1 VTGVAL
7 GTAFL
12 GAAAFGALAAL
23 ALGALLL
30 VWAGGTDARPSWA
43 LLGGVVVAALLG
55 DWRVDPLGPPRPLPW
70 ADAAR
75 GVVGRVATIPTTDG
89 RFQRFVVD
97 VQQVW
102 DGTTRFPA
110 QARLDV
116 TAPPDPT
123 IEIGDLVWLAGAVT
137 PLGDLQAS
145 YADYLRTRR
154 CDGYLFARGLELET
168 PGTDW
173 RRPIAALR
181 RRLDGVL
188 ARAAPGDAGALLAG
202 LVTGDD
208 HALTRERRDAFV
220 RTGTSHLTAVS
231 GSNVALLVTLAS
243 FGLAGATR
251 RRLLWQVGVVGG
263 VWAYALLVGL
273 EPPVTR
279 AALVATGAL
288 LAARVGRR
296 PDLLTLLAL
305 SGALMVAVEPD
316 VLWSL
321 SFQLSF
327 AASLGL
333 VAVVP
338 SGGVVGLGAWLKA
351 GIWTAGAAW
360 LATLPLQAAAF
371 GTLSLVAIPANL
383 LLAPLV
389 AVAYPVA
396 FVAAVVGVPVPP
408 LGAAIAAA
416 ASLPAELMLRVV
428 DGLGGEAAQFV
439 LPRTGAVPTIALA
452 VICAAILCGWSRDGR
467 RWFWRTLTDA
477 REAEWRPAV
486 MLAGTVAVALV
497 AFGFGLLVR

>member
-12 GAAAFGALAAL
+12 SGAAFGALAAL
-23 ALGALLL
+23 TVGALLL
-30 VWAGGTDARPSWA
+30 VWASGTGGRPSWGLIGA
-43 LLGGVVVAALLG
+43 FVAAALIG

-70 ADAAR
+70 ADSAR

-97 VQQVW
+97 VRTVW
-102 DGTTRFPA
+102 DGTTRFVA
-110 QARLDV
+110 RARLDV
-116 TAPPDPT
+116 TAPAEPT
-123 IEIGDLVWLAGAVT
+123 VEIGDLVWLGGAVT

-145 YADYLRTRR
+145 YAAYLRTRG
-154 CDGYLFARGLELET
+154 CDGYLFARGMEREAR
-168 PGTDW
+168 GEDW

-181 RRLDGVL
+181 HRLDGVL

-220 RTGTSHLTAVS
+220 QTGTSHLTAVS

-243 FGLAGATR
+243 FGVAGATR
-251 RRLLWQVGVVGG
+251 RRLPWQVGVVGG
-263 VWAYALLVGL
+263 IWAYALLVGL

-288 LAARVGRR
+288 LAVRVGRR

-305 SGALMVAVEPD
+305 SGALMVAVAPD

-333 VAVVP
+333 AAVVP
-338 SGGVVGLGAWLKA
+338 GGAIDGSWGWVKA
-351 GIWTAGAAW
+351 VALTAVAAQI
-360 LATLPLQAAAF
+360 ATLPLQASAF
-371 GTLSLVAIPANL
+371 GTLSLVAVPANL
-383 LLAPLV
+383 LLSPLV
-389 AVAYPVA
+389 AIAYPVA
-396 FVAAVVGVPVPP
+396 FVAAVVGILMPP
-408 LGAAIAAA
+408 LGEAIAAA

-428 DGLGGEAAQFV
+428 DGLGGEAAQV
-439 LPRTGAVPTIALA
+439 VVPRTGAALTAALA
-452 VICAAILCGWSRDGR
+452 LLSAAILCAWSRDGR
-467 RWFWRTLTDA
+467 TWLRRTVADA
-477 REAEWRPAV
+477 RAADWRPV
-486 MLAGTVAVALV
+486 LMVAGSFTVAMVV
-497 AFGFGLLVR
+497 FGLGLLLR